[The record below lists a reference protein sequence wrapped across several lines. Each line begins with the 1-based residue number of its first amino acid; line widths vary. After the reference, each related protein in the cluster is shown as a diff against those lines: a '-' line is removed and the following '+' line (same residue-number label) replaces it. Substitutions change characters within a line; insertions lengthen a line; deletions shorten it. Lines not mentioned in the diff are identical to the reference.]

1 MKKVLFALTAVL
13 FVSSCSLKD
22 NSSPSN
28 SQSDLLDSSSLS
40 DVTSQSSSLSSSE
53 DLSSSSNSQMTDS
66 STPSSDS
73 SVSSESSSSNSS
85 SSDKVIDVTQKEYY
99 KSLVNRDNIKYSE
112 KLINDEN
119 HDITK
124 LEIFEI
130 NDTHGAFYDDSS
142 ITGISRVKTCINE
155 EVDDIY
161 GCVKIANGD
170 LLQGTAFSNML
181 LGEPAI
187 ASLNEMD
194 FDCFVIG
201 NHEFDWGIDN
211 LKVYKDGNPM
221 NGELD
226 CPILGANIVDKQGNT
241 PSWIDPYTVVKKG
254 NVSVGIIGII
264 GDGLESSIS
273 NLAIGNYHFAS
284 TVDTVNKYSKILKEQ
299 EKVDVIILSSHAHDE
314 RRNAQYVL
322 NNDIDCIIN
331 GHDHQTIEEYVVR
344 YDGVT
349 IPVVESSTKN
359 GTVGKVVLNL
369 NENKK
374 MTSYSIEHFSA
385 SKYAED
391 PNLKS
396 IMNEYY
402 KVTADY
408 QKEVIGYTNK
418 SLSKT
423 AIAID
428 TANYITTK
436 YAADLTFVNTAGVRA
451 SIKSGNITNADVYE
465 VFPFDNEIYITYLRG
480 DKIRRMIQ
488 YNYMSSY
495 YYNDNTVLGLGQ
507 SYNFEAIDIT
517 KTYKIITIDYLATK
531 GYMTEYFSEENG
543 LIITGDYIRD
553 CAIENIIEN
562 YNG

>member
-1 MKKVLFALTAVL
+1 MKKVLMALTAVL
-13 FVSSCSLKD
+13 FVSSCSLASE
-22 NSSPSN
+22 NSSSPL
-28 SQSDLLDSSSLS
+28 SQSEDVNSSSQGIVVEDSSSGSNS
-40 DVTSQSSSLSSSE
+40 DTIFT
-53 DLSSSSNSQMTDS
+53 DSSSSNEISSSLDS
-66 STPSSDS
+66 SNPTHSG
-73 SVSSESSSSNSS
+73 SE
-85 SSDKVIDVTQKEYY
+85 DKVIDNSQKEYY

-112 KLINDEN
+112 KLVNDEN

-130 NDTHGAFYDDSS
+130 NDTHGAFYDESS
-142 ITGISRVKTCINE
+142 ITGISRVKTCINK

-187 ASLNEMD
+187 AALNEMD

-201 NHEFDWGIDN
+201 NHEFDWGIDS
-211 LKVYKDGNPM
+211 LQVYKDGNPM
-221 NGELD
+221 NGELN
-226 CPILGANIVDKQGNT
+226 CPILGANIVDKNGNT
-241 PSWIDPYTVVKKG
+241 PSWLDPYTVVKKG

-273 NLAIGNYHFAS
+273 KLAIGGYHFAS
-284 TVDTVNKYSKILKEQ
+284 TVDTVDKYCKVLKEE

-314 RRNAQYVL
+314 RKNAQYVL

-349 IPVVESSTKN
+349 VPVVESSTKN
-359 GTVGKVVLNL
+359 ITLGKVELNL
-369 NENKK
+369 DSNKK
-374 MTSYSIEHFSA
+374 MTSYSIEHFSPN
-385 SKYAED
+385 KYSED
-391 PNLKS
+391 ANLKS
-396 IMNEYY
+396 IMDEYY

-408 QKEVIGYTNK
+408 QMEKIGFTNK
-418 SLSKT
+418 YLTKDT
-423 AIAID
+423 IAID

-436 YAADLTFVNTAGVRA
+436 YDADLTFVNTAGVRA
-451 SIKSGNITNADVYE
+451 AIKAGNITNADVYE

-480 DKIRRMIQ
+480 DKIKKMIQ
-488 YNYMSSY
+488 YNRMSSY
-495 YYNDNTVLGLGQ
+495 YYNDNTDLGCG
-507 SYNFEAIDIT
+507 SYYNFEGVDIT
-517 KTYKIITIDYLATK
+517 KTYKVITIDYLATK
-531 GYMTEYFSEENG
+531 DYMTEYFSVENG